1 MIPKFRRIF
10 SRMDFVTDT
19 YLDESIKNIERQRR
33 GCGDTFL
40 IRGPKT
46 QVAYI
51 NNYYLFI

>member
-1 MIPKFRRIF
+1 
-10 SRMDFVTDT
+10 MDFVTDT